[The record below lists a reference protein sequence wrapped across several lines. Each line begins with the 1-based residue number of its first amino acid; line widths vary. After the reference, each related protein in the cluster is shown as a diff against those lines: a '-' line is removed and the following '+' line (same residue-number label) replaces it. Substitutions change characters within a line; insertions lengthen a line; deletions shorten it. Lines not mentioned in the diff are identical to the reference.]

1 MGLFNNSDSDKEEKP
16 SRRSSTGTTRRGSIF
31 SRSRIGKDPTISAAR
46 EKVALAEKAEKEAD
60 KALLGARN
68 AVKAARDHM
77 KKLEKEASEE

>member
-16 SRRSSTGTTRRGSIF
+16 SRRSSTGATRRGSIF
-31 SRSRIGKDPTISAAR
+31 SRSRIGKDPTIS
-46 EKVALAEKAEKEAD
+46 AEKAEKEAD